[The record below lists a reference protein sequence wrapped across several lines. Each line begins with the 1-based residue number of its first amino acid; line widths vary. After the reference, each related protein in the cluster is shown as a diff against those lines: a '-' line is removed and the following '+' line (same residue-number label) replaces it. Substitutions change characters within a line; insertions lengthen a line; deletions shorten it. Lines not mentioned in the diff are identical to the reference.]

1 MSRVCLI
8 VMDGWGINPRKDS
21 NAVLMADL
29 PNLNRLSSVYPCTSL
44 DACGLAVGL
53 PQGQMGNSEVGHLTI
68 GSGRVIYQELT
79 RITRA
84 VETNG
89 FEKNPVFAKLL
100 RDVKNTGA
108 SLHIMGLVSDGGVH
122 SHINHL
128 FAILDA
134 TREQGLEKVF
144 IHGFLDGRDTPPSS
158 GLAYIKKLEYYLT
171 KLGIGAIATI
181 SGRYFAMD
189 RDKRWERV
197 KKAYD
202 AMTEGLGNK
211 AKSAEEAV
219 RSAYKRGETDE
230 FVVPTVITETAGGP
244 VAAISDGD
252 SVLFFNFRAD
262 RAREITAAI
271 AKDEFAGFERQKR
284 PAVKKFV
291 CMTEYDVKFNLP
303 VMFSPQSIEN
313 ILGEVVSNKGL
324 KQFRVSET
332 EKYAH
337 VTFFFN
343 GGKEEPFPG
352 EDRLLIPSI
361 KDVRT
366 YDLRPEMRAH
376 EIADAAVEKIN
387 GGDYSFMLMNFA
399 NPDMVGHTGVLKAAI
414 KTCEAVDA
422 SVGKVVEAALK
433 KGWKVIITA
442 DHGNAEQMLDYETN
456 EPHTAHSLN
465 PVPFMLID
473 DSLKAVALKKGRGL
487 KDIAPT
493 VLKLMG
499 IEKPPE
505 MQGEALF

>member
-1 MSRVCLI
+1 
-8 VMDGWGINPRKDS
+8 MDGWGINPRKDS
-21 NAVLMADL
+21 NAVLKADL
-29 PNLNRLSSVYPCTSL
+29 PNLDRLSSIYPSTAL

-53 PQGQMGNSEVGHLTI
+53 PEGQMGNSEVGHLTI
-68 GSGRVIYQELT
+68 GSGRVIYQDMT

-84 VETNG
+84 AQTNG
-89 FEKNPVFAKLL
+89 FDKNPVLATLL
-100 RDVKNTGA
+100 SDIENTGA
-108 SLHIMGLVSDGGVH
+108 ALHIMGLVSDGGVH

-134 TREQGLEKVF
+134 AREAGLKKVF

-158 GLAYIKKLEYYLT
+158 GLAYIKKLESYLT
-171 KLGIGAIATI
+171 KLGMGRVAAI
-181 SGRYFAMD
+181 SGRYYAMD

-202 AMTEGLGNK
+202 VMTGGQGNK

-219 RSAYKRGETDE
+219 SSAYKRGETDE
-230 FVVPTVITETAGGP
+230 FVVPTVITDGTGNPRAT
-244 VAAISDGD
+244 ISDGD

-271 AKDEFAGFERQKR
+271 AKDDFTGFERQKR

-291 CMTEYDVKFNLP
+291 CMTEYDGKFDLP
-303 VMFSPQSIEN
+303 VMFSPQPIEN
-313 ILGEVVSNKGL
+313 ILGEVISSKGL

-343 GGKEEPFPG
+343 GGREEPFAG
-352 EDRLLIPSI
+352 EDRLLIPSV
-361 KDVRT
+361 KDVPT
-366 YDLRPEMRAH
+366 YDLRPEMRAY
-376 EIADAAVEKIN
+376 EIADAAVERLN
-387 GGDYSFMLMNFA
+387 NGDYSFMLMNFA
-399 NPDMVGHTGVLKAAI
+399 NGDMVGHTGMLNAAI
-414 KTCEAVDA
+414 KACETVDS
-422 SVGKVVEAALK
+422 SVGKVVEAALR
-433 KGWKVIITA
+433 KGWKVMITA
-442 DHGNAEQMLDYETN
+442 DHGNAEQMLDYETG
-456 EPHTAHSLN
+456 EPLTAHTLN

-473 DSLKAVALKKGRGL
+473 DSLKGVALKNNGGL

-493 VLKLMG
+493 ILKLMG
-499 IEKPPE
+499 IEKPTE

>member
-1 MSRVCLI
+1 
-8 VMDGWGINPRKDS
+8 MDGWGINQRKDS
-21 NAVLMADL
+21 NAVLMANL
-29 PNLNRLSSVYPCTSL
+29 PNLNRLSSIYPFTSL

-68 GSGRVIYQELT
+68 GSGRVIYQDMT

-89 FEKNPVFAKLL
+89 FVKNPVLAKLL
-100 RDVKNTGA
+100 SDVKNTGA
-108 SLHIMGLVSDGGVH
+108 ALHIMGLVSDGGVH

-134 TREQGLEKVF
+134 TREAGLKKVF

-158 GLAYIKKLEYYLT
+158 GLAYIKKLESYLT
-171 KLGIGAIATI
+171 KLGIGAIATV

-189 RDKRWERV
+189 RDKRWDRV

-202 AMTEGLGNK
+202 AMTGGQGNK

-219 RSAYKRGETDE
+219 RSAYERGETDE
-230 FVVPTVITETAGGP
+230 FVVPTVITDRTGKP
-244 VAAISDGD
+244 LAAISDGD
-252 SVLFFNFRAD
+252 SILFFNFRAD

-271 AKDEFAGFERQKR
+271 AKDEFTGFERQKR
-284 PAVKKFV
+284 PAVKRFV
-291 CMTEYDVKFNLP
+291 CMTEYDGKFNLP

-313 ILGEVVSNKGL
+313 ILGEVISNKGL

-343 GGKEEPFPG
+343 GGKEEPFAG

-361 KDVRT
+361 KDVPT
-366 YDLRPEMRAH
+366 YDLRPEMRAY
-376 EIADAAVEKIN
+376 EIADAAVEKLDN
-387 GGDYSFMLMNFA
+387 GDYSFMLMNFA
-399 NPDMVGHTGVLKAAI
+399 NPDMVGHTGMLNAALKA
-414 KTCEAVDA
+414 CEAVDS

-442 DHGNAEQMLDYETN
+442 DHGNAEQMLDYETG
-456 EPHTAHSLN
+456 EPFTAHTLN

-473 DSLKAVALKKGRGL
+473 DSLKGAALKKGRGL

-493 VLKLMG
+493 ILKLMG
-499 IEKPPE
+499 IDKPPE
-505 MQGEALF
+505 MQGEAVF

>member
-1 MSRVCLI
+1 
-8 VMDGWGINPRKDS
+8 MDGWGINPRKDS
-21 NAVLMADL
+21 NAVLMANL
-29 PNLNRLSSVYPCTSL
+29 PNLDRLSSVYPCASL

-53 PQGQMGNSEVGHLTI
+53 PEGQMGNSEVGHLTI
-68 GSGRVIYQELT
+68 GSGRVIYQDMT

-84 VETNG
+84 AETNG
-89 FEKNPVFAKLL
+89 FGKNPVLAKLL
-100 RDVKNTGA
+100 SDVRDTDA
-108 SLHIMGLVSDGGVH
+108 ALHIMGLVSDGGVH

-134 TREQGLEKVF
+134 VKAQGLKKVF

-158 GLAYIKKLEYYLT
+158 GLSYIKELESYLR

-181 SGRYFAMD
+181 SGRYYAMD
-189 RDKRWERV
+189 RDKRWDRV

-202 AMTEGLGNK
+202 VMTGGQANK

-230 FVVPTVITETAGGP
+230 FVVPTVITDGTGKPRAT
-244 VAAISDGD
+244 ISDGD
-252 SVLFFNFRAD
+252 FVLFFNFRAD

-271 AKDEFAGFERQKR
+271 AKDDFTGFERQER
-284 PAVKKFV
+284 PNIKKFV
-291 CMTEYDVKFNLP
+291 CMTEYDGKFNLP
-303 VMFSPQSIEN
+303 VMFSPQSIEK
-313 ILGEVVSNKGL
+313 ILGEVISNKGL

-343 GGKEEPFPG
+343 GGREEPFAG

-361 KDVRT
+361 KDVPT
-366 YDLRPEMRAH
+366 YDFRPEMRAY
-376 EIADAAVEKIN
+376 EIAGAAVAKLDN
-387 GGDYSFMLMNFA
+387 GDYSFMLMNFA
-399 NPDMVGHTGVLKAAI
+399 NGDMVGHTGMLNAAI
-414 KTCEAVDA
+414 KACEAVDS
-422 SVGKVVEAALK
+422 SVGKVAEAALK

-456 EPHTAHSLN
+456 EPYTAHTLN
-465 PVPFMLID
+465 PVPFILID
-473 DSLKAVALKKGRGL
+473 DFLKGAALKKGCGL

-493 VLKLMG
+493 ILKLMG
-499 IEKPPE
+499 IEKPAE